1 MKVLVFLRNG
11 FEELEL
17 VAPVDVLRRAG
28 LAVTIASCEESLSVQ
43 GKNSMVLAADALL
56 DDCRTHEYDCLLIP
70 GGPGTA
76 AMRRDERVIKAVQEA
91 QDAGKW
97 IAAICAAPLVLKD
110 AGVIQSRPHTAHFS
124 TADELPG
131 MDSDSAVVIVG
142 NLITSQGAGTALPF
156 GLAIVSRLL
165 GEDAAQQISK
175 SICYPG

>member
-1 MKVLVFLRNG
+1 MKILAFLKNG

-28 LAVTIASCEESLSVQ
+28 LEVVTASCEESLGVL
-43 GKNSMVLAADALL
+43 GKNGVVLVADALL
-56 DDCRTHEYDCLLIP
+56 DDCKSNDYDCLLIP

-76 AMRRDERVIKAVQEA
+76 AMRQDARVIKAVQEA
-91 QDAGKW
+91 QESGKW

-124 TADELPG
+124 AADELPG
-131 MDSDSAVVIVG
+131 MDSDSAVVISG

-156 GLAIVSRLL
+156 GLAIVSALL
-165 GEDAAQQISK
+165 GERAAEDVSK
-175 SICYPG
+175 SICFPG